1 VATPTSSPT
10 DTPSDEDDSDSSD
23 SPPDSDGETETEQ
36 TDSETDTEPAE
47 SEDGDSEI
55 LPDVV
60 VDGEEVP
67 SDPGAAFEDD
77 EETGDDESA
86 QNEDSEQSQESA
98 GGPYDWTITIGIVDG
113 EETTVALVGTDGN
126 GSAEMA
132 LIDRNN
138 DGRVESTEKQFETLY
153 PNLDWDVWNSIVN

>member
-1 VATPTSSPT
+1 M
-10 DTPSDEDDSDSSD
+10 DTPSDKDDSDSSD
-23 SPPDSDGETETEQ
+23 SPSNSDSETETEQ

-47 SEDGDSEI
+47 SEGGDSEG

-67 SDPGAAFEDD
+67 LDPDAAFEDD
-77 EETGDDESA
+77 KETSNESA
-86 QNEDSEQSQESA
+86 QNGDSEQSQESA
-98 GGPYDWTITIGIVDG
+98 GGPYDWTTTIGIVDG
-113 EETTVALVGTDGN
+113 EEATVALVGTDGD

-138 DGRVESTEKQFETLY
+138 DGRVESTEKQLEALY
-153 PNLDWDVWNSIVN
+153 PNLDWDVWNSIIN